1 MNTSALN
8 QGFAV
13 CPICGKVN
21 LCGELSQKITCQRC
35 RHKFYGRK
43 PRSLQVCLAWCL
55 ASIIMFIPANLLPI
69 MTFATVAGSTES
81 TVLEGVQA
89 LIQFGM
95 YPVAIVVFVAS
106 FVVPIGKII
115 GLLVLVWGVKFHRN
129 IKPKQRTQMFLL
141 IEFLGPWSMLDVFV
155 VTIMAATVSLGFL
168 TYVEPG
174 DGLTYFALMVI
185 FTMFAAQSFDPRLI
199 WDNHQYDR
207 K

>member
-1 MNTSALN
+1 
-8 QGFAV
+8 
-13 CPICGKVN
+13 
-21 LCGELSQKITCQRC
+21 
-35 RHKFYGRK
+35 
-43 PRSLQVCLAWCL
+43 
-55 ASIIMFIPANLLPI
+55 
-69 MTFATVAGSTES
+69 VAGSTES